1 MPSLGEIA
9 KIIGAE
15 CHGDSTVTVHSVAD
29 IKEAS
34 PGQIS
39 FITNK
44 DYLKYLETTDATA
57 VITSSNLV
65 SASPSSD
72 TKPDLLLMDNPY
84 LGYAMI
90 SRLFDTTPS
99 QAPGIHPSAVIAK
112 DAQIAKSVSIGA
124 QVVIESGCEIGEDV
138 IIGSGCNLGCD
149 VKLDDGCRL
158 WSGVNVYHGVS
169 IGKRAL
175 IHSGC
180 VIGSDGFGFA
190 NDGGKWV
197 KISQL
202 GTVIIGDDFEA
213 GANTTIDRGAL
224 NNTIIGNGVKLDNLV
239 HIAHN
244 VEIGDASA
252 MAATTGIAGG
262 TIIGKGCTFAGRTS
276 VIGHLEICDNAH
288 LTVSTLL
295 TNSITEPGIY
305 SSGDVAQTNKKW
317 KRKVARMRQI
327 DDLFAKVRTLEK
339 ALKILKQ
346 ESND

>member
-9 KIIGAE
+9 NIIGAE
-15 CHGDSTVTVHSVAD
+15 CHGDCTVTVHSVAD

-34 PGQIS
+34 SGQIS

-44 DYLKYLETTDATA
+44 DYLHYLETTDATA
-57 VITSSNLV
+57 VITSYNLV
-65 SASPSSD
+65 SASSSFNI
-72 TKPDLLLMDNPY
+72 KPDLLLMENPY
-84 LGYAMI
+84 LGYAII

-99 QAPGIHPSAVIAK
+99 QASGINPSAVIAE
-112 DAQIAKSVSIGA
+112 DVQIAKSASVAA

-138 IIGSGCNLGCD
+138 IIGSGCHLGCD

-158 WSGVNVYHGVS
+158 WSGVNIYHGVR

-190 NDGGKWV
+190 NDGGKWE
-197 KISQL
+197 KIAQL
-202 GTVIIGDDFEA
+202 GTVVIGDDFEA

-252 MAATTGIAGG
+252 MAAMSGVAGG
-262 TIIGKGCTFAGRTS
+262 TIIGKGCTFSGRTS

-288 LTVSTLL
+288 LTATTMLSH
-295 TNSITEPGIY
+295 SISEPGVY
-305 SSGDVAQTNKKW
+305 SSGDVAQTNKLW
-317 KRKVARMRQI
+317 KRKIARMRQL
-327 DDLFAKVRTLEK
+327 DDLFTKVRSLEK
-339 ALKILKQ
+339 EIKNLKQ